1 MNGYQ
6 TTRPVNRAQSP
17 WPLLSLVVPVYNERA
32 VLPACVARVSAVI
45 ATMRVHCELVF
56 VDDGSVDG
64 SAEWL
69 KSCTAPGCEIRTV
82 ILSRNFGKEAAMTAG
97 IDVARGD
104 AVIVLDA
111 DLQDP
116 PELIPAMVSRWQEG
130 ADVVMMKRRSR
141 AGETWFKRVSARL
154 FYRLLNRISDNE
166 IPENVGDFRLLSRR
180 AIDALK
186 RLPERNRYMKGLFA
200 WVGMDT
206 NVMEYDRAPRA
217 AGRSKWNFLSLLRLA
232 LDGVSSFS
240 ITPLRLA
247 TLLGLVT
254 ATLSALFGVWIVYKT
269 LVFGEAVQG
278 YPSMM
283 ATLTFQGGIQLLAIG
298 ILGEYV
304 GKTYLEAKARPIYL
318 IKDIVASKSATTV
331 MEVIHDRQN

>member
-1 MNGYQ
+1 M
-6 TTRPVNRAQSP
+6 
-17 WPLLSLVVPVYNERA
+17 VPVYNERA
-32 VLPACVARVSAVI
+32 VFPACVARVSAVI

-56 VDDGSVDG
+56 VDDGSDDG

-206 NVMEYDRAPRA
+206 NVIEYDRAPRA
-217 AGRSKWNFLSLLRLA
+217 AGRSKLNFLSLLRLA

-283 ATLTFQGGIQLLAIG
+283 ATLIFLGGIQLLAIG

>member
-56 VDDGSVDG
+56 VDDSSDDG

-69 KSCTAPGCEIRTV
+69 KSCTAPGYEIRTV

-206 NVMEYDRAPRA
+206 SVIEYDRAPRA

-283 ATLTFQGGIQLLAIG
+283 ATLTFLGGIQLLAIG